1 MKILVLGGTQ
11 FIGLRLVDLLVRQ
24 SHEVTVLNRGV
35 TVATLPESVERL
47 TADRSKPETVL
58 AALRGRTFDVV
69 MDIFAFDPA
78 EVQPV
83 LDALTGNFAQYILC
97 GSVGYYQPGETFP
110 IDESHP
116 VIEDADKILSEKLL
130 MEACSRGEF
139 AATVIRPPVVYGP
152 HNPIVNR
159 EASYFAQLSRGRPII
174 LGGDGTLAVLHS
186 VHVDDVASAFALAA
200 GNEAAAGQI
209 FNIADSL
216 AYTHKGYIE
225 TIAEAMGV
233 PLELVCTGDPTQL
246 DERFAHMRNLFPFG
260 GAGFASY
267 NTEKIRDSLGWKP
280 QYSLLDGMR
289 MTYQW
294 WLSEG
299 LDKLEQD
306 YDLHDELL
314 ALLRGSG

>member
-1 MKILVLGGTQ
+1 
-11 FIGLRLVDLLVRQ
+11 
-24 SHEVTVLNRGV
+24 
-35 TVATLPESVERL
+35 
-47 TADRSKPETVL
+47 
-58 AALRGRTFDVV
+58 
-69 MDIFAFDPA
+69 
-78 EVQPV
+78 
-83 LDALTGNFAQYILC
+83 
-97 GSVGYYQPGETFP
+97 
-110 IDESHP
+110 P

-260 GAGFASY
+260 CAGFATY

-289 MTYQW
+289 MTYQ
-294 WLSEG
+294 
-299 LDKLEQD
+299 
-306 YDLHDELL
+306 
-314 ALLRGSG
+314 